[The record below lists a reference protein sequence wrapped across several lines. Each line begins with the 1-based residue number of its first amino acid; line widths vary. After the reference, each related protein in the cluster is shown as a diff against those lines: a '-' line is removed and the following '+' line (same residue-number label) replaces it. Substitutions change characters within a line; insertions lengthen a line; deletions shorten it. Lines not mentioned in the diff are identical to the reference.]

1 MNNNEKKYNKILY
14 SALIFLALTSIC
26 GAVVYKMYSL
36 DNIGVFVSLLLSA
49 ILFLIIQHYS
59 HKNKNASKEKTT
71 EQIIKKNRLNIFLII
86 SYLLLTATG
95 FYILFV
101 NRTAEAII
109 SPWEV
114 VPWYFF
120 VIYGAM
126 TAILILNILNESR
139 LTTTLISIHYFFSFS
154 IAVIIYKIGYGF
166 DPFIHETTMNLI
178 DKIGSVDPKPFYYL
192 SQYSLI
198 IILHKLTFIP
208 IAWLN
213 KLLVP
218 FLAAVVLPSIIKKV
232 SEKWFEDKKTII
244 FTSLV
249 LLATPFSVFT
259 TTVPQNFAYLMF
271 VFALLLGL
279 TCSNIS
285 DLLIIYLVSI
295 VAILSQPIAG
305 IPAFLF
311 ALLLT
316 AYHSNKEKIKK
327 YYYVLI
333 SILSIISLPTIFY
346 YLAKNMETGKE
357 IGATTNTLSLPNI
370 TIPNQE
376 NFILNF
382 IYLYGFNI
390 KIIIAFISLAG
401 VAIAFKYRKIFDFFF
416 VYLTMFFS
424 LFLSYLITKKINFSF
439 LIDYEREN
447 YADRILIIAT
457 LFLLPFILTTLYS
470 LSYKIINQKNA
481 IKIPVIVFAVLAI
494 TTSLY
499 ISYPRFDRYFNSRG
513 YSTGQNDIEAVRW
526 IENNSNKD
534 YIVLANQQVSAAAL
548 KEFGFKKYYKTSSP
562 YQGEGGGEV
571 FFYPVPTGGPLYQY
585 YLDMVYKKPTKET
598 MVKAMDLVGVNQAYF
613 VLNKYWWASPK
624 ILEEAKLEAD
634 SWQKVGQ
641 DDVYIFEYNR

>member
-14 SALIFLALTSIC
+14 STLIFLALVSIC

-36 DNIGVFVSLLLSA
+36 NNIGIFVSLLLSA

-59 HKNKNASKEKTT
+59 HKNKNAPKEKTT
-71 EQIIKKNRLNIFLII
+71 KQITEKNRLDIFLITL
-86 SYLLLTATG
+86 YLLLTVAG

-101 NRTAEAII
+101 NRTTEAII

-120 VIYGAM
+120 VVYGAM
-126 TAILILNILNESR
+126 TMILVFNIFNKSR
-139 LTTTLISIHYFFSFS
+139 LTTALISIHYFFSFS

-166 DPFIHETTMNLI
+166 DPFVHEATMNLI
-178 DKIGSVDPKPFYYL
+178 DKTGSVSPKPFYYL

-198 IILHKLTFIP
+198 VILHKITFLP
-208 IAWLN
+208 IVWLN
-213 KLLVP
+213 KFLVP
-218 FLAAVVLPSIIKKV
+218 FLAAATLPIIIKKT
-232 SEKWFEDKKTII
+232 SERWFENKKAII
-244 FTSLV
+244 FASL
-249 LLATPFSVFT
+249 LLLTIPFSIFII
-259 TTVPQNFAYLMF
+259 TVPQNFAYLML
-271 VFALLLGL
+271 VLVLLLGL

-305 IPAFLF
+305 IPALLF

-316 AYHSNKEKIKK
+316 AYHGNNEKIKK
-327 YYYVLI
+327 YYYILI
-333 SILSIISLPTIFY
+333 SIVSIISLPTLFY
-346 YLAKNMETGKE
+346 YFGKNMGTSEE
-357 IGATTNTLSLPNI
+357 IGAATNIFSLPNI
-370 TIPNQE
+370 IIPNQE

-401 VAIAFKYRKIFDFFF
+401 VAIAFKYRKIFGFFF
-416 VYLTMFFS
+416 VYLIMFVS
-424 LFLSYLITKKINFSF
+424 LFLSYLITKTINFDF

-470 LSYKIINQKNA
+470 LTYKIINQKNT
-481 IKIPVIVFAVLAI
+481 IKIPIIIFIILGVTA
-494 TTSLY
+494 SLY
-499 ISYPRFDRYFNSRG
+499 TSYPRFDRYFNSRG
-513 YSTGQNDIEAVRW
+513 FSTGQNDIEAVRW
-526 IENNSNKD
+526 IENNSSGD

-548 KEFGFKKYYKTSSP
+548 KEFGFKKYYHDDIF
-562 YQGEGGGEV
+562 Y
-571 FFYPVPTGGPLYQY
+571 YPVPTGGPLYQY

-598 MVKAMDLVGVNQAYF
+598 MIEAMDLVGVNQAYF

-634 SWQKVGQ
+634 SWQKIGQ